1 MFKKILVPFDGSIG
15 GEEALRKA
23 AQLAKLCDDARIT
36 TLTVYRHHS
45 MLEASFSMVRGTSD
59 PGNIDDSMRQYAR
72 QVAEHGKNILTEEG
86 ITNMRA
92 FAKVGQ
98 PARTIVAFARQHEHD
113 LIVMGS
119 RGMGS
124 VEGYLLG
131 SVSHKVTG
139 LAPMP
144 VMVV

>member
-1 MFKKILVPFDGSIG
+1 MFKNILVPFDGSIG

-23 AQLAKLCDDARIT
+23 AQLAKLCEGARIT
-36 TLTVYRHHS
+36 ILTVYRHHS
-45 MLEASFSMVRGTSD
+45 MLEVSFSMVRATN
-59 PGNIDDSMRQYAR
+59 PGNMDDSMRDYAR
-72 QVAEHGKNILTEEG
+72 EVAAHGKKILADEG
-86 ITNMRA
+86 ITDMRA
-92 FAKVGQ
+92 FAKIGQ
-98 PARTIVAFARQHEHD
+98 PARTIVAFARQHDHD

>member
-1 MFKKILVPFDGSIG
+1 MFKKILVPFDGSVG
-15 GEEALRKA
+15 AEEALRKA
-23 AQLAKLCDDARIT
+23 AQLAKLCEDTQIT
-36 TLTVYRHHS
+36 ILTIYRHHS
-45 MLEASFSMVRGTSD
+45 MLEASFSMVRASD
-59 PGNIDDSMRQYAR
+59 PGSMDDNMREYAR
-72 QVAEHGKNILTEEG
+72 EVAEHGKKLLTEEG
-86 ITNMRA
+86 ITNLRA